1 MQRTTASFAINSITT
16 FKQQMLNWATQFGI
30 CCFLD
35 DNGYRTAPYH
45 TYDCLLAA
53 GAEAVFA
60 PADNILQQL
69 DEFCRAHADWLF
81 GHIGY
86 DVKNEIEPLV
96 SSGPDN
102 SGFPPVFL
110 FQPSIVVEVKGD
122 VAVISSLTITPAEAF
137 QQIAACPLFEN
148 KISDTSG
155 SLAIK
160 PRTGRDEYI
169 ATIKK
174 LQEHILHGDCYE
186 INFCQEFFAEDVV
199 INPAEV
205 FQKLNTLSPTPFA
218 CFYKLENKFLLC
230 ASPERYV
237 RKSGS
242 KIISQ
247 PIKGTAKRNT
257 LDVAADEQLREALKN
272 SEKERAENVMVVDLV
287 RNDLSKICLEGTV
300 EAEELFGVYSFPQV
314 HQMVSTI
321 RGLLPGNAG
330 FADVLRAT
338 FPMGSMT
345 GAPKKRVMELIDQY
359 EPVKRGIYSG
369 TVGYITPGGD
379 FDFNV
384 VIRSII
390 YNAANRYLNYLVG
403 SAITFYSDAVNE
415 YEECILKA
423 EAIEKVLK
431 LV

>member
-1 MQRTTASFAINSITT
+1 
-16 FKQQMLNWATQFGI
+16 MLNWATQFSI

-35 DNGYRTAPYH
+35 DNGYQTPPYH

-53 GAEAVFA
+53 GAQTVFA
-60 PADNILQQL
+60 PENNLLQQL
-69 DEFCRAHADWLF
+69 DAFCRLNQHDWLF

-96 SSGPDN
+96 SSGHDN
-102 SGFPPVFL
+102 SGFPPIFL
-110 FQPSIVVEVKGD
+110 FKPSIVVEIKGQQ
-122 VAVISSLTITPAEAF
+122 VVISSLTITPAEVF
-137 QQIAACPLFEN
+137 EQITASPFLFKN
-148 KISDTSG
+148 KITG
-155 SLAIK
+155 TGGGLAVN
-160 PRTGRDEYI
+160 PRTGKDEYI

-174 LQEHILHGDCYE
+174 LQQHILHGDCYE
-186 INFCQEFFAEDVV
+186 INFCQEFFAENAV

-205 FQKLNTLSPTPFA
+205 FHKLNTLSPTPFA

-237 RKSGS
+237 KKTGN

-257 LDVAADEQLREALKN
+257 INGAEDERLKVALQN
-272 SEKERAENVMVVDLV
+272 SEKERTENVMVVDLV

-300 EAEELFGVYSFPQV
+300 EAEELFGVYTYPQV

-321 RGLLPGNAG
+321 RGLLPANAG

-345 GAPKKRVMELIDQY
+345 GAPKKRVMELIEQY

-369 TVGYITPGGD
+369 TVGCITPGGD

-384 VIRSII
+384 VIRSIM
-390 YNAANRYLNYLVG
+390 YNADNRYLNYLVG